1 MKYLTVTLMFLI
13 FTATSFSQYAV
24 RGGMGISFVS
34 MPSLTDYLNQNFVPP
49 DQQLGSFNTSVVFSG
64 EGYVAVKKNYEVG
77 IEVAYLINAYTF
89 DYSLGHYQMSYGI
102 IMPSLT
108 GYYVIRGAGY
118 NFKFGAGIGPR
129 LVSAKETLPA
139 RPSADTY
146 TSTGF
151 GVLFRADGNT
161 LLSGNLYA
169 NIGADLRYD
178 FNGEPTNGGKNLYN
192 NVYGKNVN
200 MNSFSAGLRL
210 GVTYIF

>member
-1 MKYLTVTLMFLI
+1 MKYLTVILLFMT
-13 FTATSFSQYAV
+13 FTVASFSQVSV

-49 DQQLGSFNTSVVFSG
+49 DQQLGTFNSSVIFSG
-64 EGYVAVKKNYEVG
+64 EGYVTVRKNYEVG
-77 IEVAYLINAYTF
+77 IEVAYLLNSYTF
-89 DYSLGHYQMSYGI
+89 DYTLGHYQMAYDI

-108 GYYVIRGAGY
+108 GYYVISGTGF
-118 NFKFGAGIGPR
+118 NFKFGAGVGPR
-129 LVSAKETLPA
+129 FVSANETLPA
-139 RPSADTY
+139 RPSADNY

-151 GVLFRADGNT
+151 GVLLRAEGNT
-161 LLSGNLYA
+161 LLGGNLYA

-178 FNGEPTNGGKNLYN
+178 FNGEPKNGGKNLYN

>member
-1 MKYLTVTLMFLI
+1 MKYLTIVFLFFI
-13 FTATSFSQYAV
+13 FTATSFSQYSV
-24 RGGMGISFVS
+24 RAGMGISFVS

-49 DQQLGSFNTSVVFSG
+49 DQQLGAFNSSVVFSG
-64 EGYVAVKKNYEVG
+64 EGYLAVSKNYEIG
-77 IEVAYLINAYTF
+77 LEVAYLLNSYTF
-89 DYSLGHYQMSYGI
+89 DYTLGHYQMSYDI

-108 GYYVIRGAGY
+108 GYYVISGTGF

-129 LVSAKETLPA
+129 FVNVNETLPA
-139 RPSADTY
+139 RPAADNY

-151 GVLFRADGNT
+151 GILFKADGNT

-178 FNGEPTNGGKNLYN
+178 FNGEPKNGGKHLFN

-200 MNSFSAGLRL
+200 MNSFSAGIRL